1 MLQSYVSQSGL
12 LGFLNYTLIFPF
24 MYYAYAEPYLQ
35 VDASNQE
42 SVGSEQP
49 GDVIVSINWGWEYF
63 FLKMKLIQIK
73 RS

>member
-1 MLQSYVSQSGL
+1 
-12 LGFLNYTLIFPF
+12 

-49 GDVIVSINWGWEYF
+49 GDVIVSINWDWEYF